1 MCAVLLTVLSGETTW
16 MLSVFSCETSFPMP
30 LGQWLVG
37 VVHIFIEVASHV
49 VAYDH
54 CGDPM
59 QSLFMSTTFNCPFVG
74 LPHLATCAG
83 CFAIVLD
90 VGAAFHVHKVQLSF
104 RRVATPCDMCRLL
117 CHCTR
122 GGGASKSLLFLA
134 SLTLHRCDSALLE
147 HTRLLFGFRLHL
159 CLRNVAGCVG

>member
-1 MCAVLLTVLSGETTW
+1 MGAVLLTVLSGETTW

-59 QSLFMSTTFNCPFVG
+59 KTLLMSTTFKCPFVG

-90 VGAAFHVHKVQLSF
+90 VGAAFHVHKLQLSF
-104 RRVATPCDMCRLL
+104 RRVATPSGMCRLL
-117 CHCTR
+117 CLRPCRSRTLRPCRSRMRCQCKDVPRSDVCRFVPRLGNPEHSRSARPR
-122 GGGASKSLLFLA
+122 G
-134 SLTLHRCDSALLE
+134 T
-147 HTRLLFGFRLHL
+147 
-159 CLRNVAGCVG
+159 